1 MPPHWHRRW
10 SSLNPILKAL
20 SASSLVIGF
29 GSDGWARIGRPKT
42 REHLHYK
49 DTLFFVLHKESE
61 RRIRPRVCAQHVVV
75 QMRGPQR
82 PRTAWS
88 LPDLAGYGPFEVQPR
103 MEDRVGSK
111 CGPRRRR
118 GSLLFLVRLAASD
131 RLWGYGMEHVVG
143 SNPTRSTKPPIK
155 QIQRPPAFLPQPLFR
170 LRQILPP
177 CRQPWRIRLHL
188 WLQYRQARPQ
198 LPFRLPVLLPP
209 HQHPPQFQPRDPRVR
224 VLLS

>member
-1 MPPHWHRRW
+1 MTLCADQQRVLLTFDKDFGEIVFRRGL
-10 SSLNPILKAL
+10 SAASGVVLFRITPESPDDAAALALALVESHPILKAL

-42 REHLHYK
+42 REPLHYK

-61 RRIRPRVCAQHVVV
+61 RRIRPRVCARHVVV

-82 PRTAWS
+82 PRTAWP

-131 RLWGYGMEHVVG
+131 
-143 SNPTRSTKPPIK
+143 
-155 QIQRPPAFLPQPLFR
+155 
-170 LRQILPP
+170 
-177 CRQPWRIRLHL
+177 
-188 WLQYRQARPQ
+188 
-198 LPFRLPVLLPP
+198 
-209 HQHPPQFQPRDPRVR
+209 
-224 VLLS
+224 